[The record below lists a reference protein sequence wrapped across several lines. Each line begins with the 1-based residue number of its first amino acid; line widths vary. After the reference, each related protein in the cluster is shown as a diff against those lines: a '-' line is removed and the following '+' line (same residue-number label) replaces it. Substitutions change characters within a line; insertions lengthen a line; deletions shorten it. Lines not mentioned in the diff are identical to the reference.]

1 MEMYKRLTE
10 TDFKGEWTLKDRQGE
25 DLPLYY
31 MNYRDVQAIKTA
43 IQRLAAYENTGLSPE
58 EVRRLIKARDEGLV
72 NIRQARELVTEAW
85 RELQTTRA
93 VLADGMTEPEARKME
108 EFDERTR
115 RILAGISPRRKLG
128 EISPVVTITPVI
140 DITMPPGTPWNTEK
154 LAKHIADEVR
164 KGLDGLGPGEEA
176 LKRAISRGKEA
187 AGETENCK

>member
-1 MEMYKRLTE
+1 MDNYDRLTRL
-10 TDFKGEWTLKDRQGE
+10 DSNGDWTICGMQGE
-25 DLPLYY
+25 TLSVSYLNYKERLPIKA
-31 MNYRDVQAIKTA
+31 AI
-43 IQRLAAYENTGLSPE
+43 RLLAAYENTGLSPE

-115 RILAGISPRRKLG
+115 RMLAGISPRRKLG

-154 LAKHIADEVR
+154 LAKHIADEVG

-176 LKRAISRGKEA
+176 LRRAINRGKEA
-187 AGETENCK
+187 AGETEDCK

>member
-10 TDFKGEWTLKDRQGE
+10 TDFKGQWTLKDRQGE

-31 MNYRDVQAIKTA
+31 MNYRDVKAIKTA
-43 IQRLAAYENTGLSPE
+43 IQRLAEYENTGLSPE
-58 EVRRLIKARDEGLV
+58 QVQQLIKARSESMV

-85 RELQTTRA
+85 SELQTVKTM
-93 VLADGMTEPEARKME
+93 LEDDMTEREERRME
-108 EFDERTR
+108 ELDERTR
-115 RILAGISPRRKLG
+115 RMLKEIPPRRRLG

-164 KGLDGLGPGEEA
+164 KGLDGLGPGEEV
-176 LKRAISRGKEA
+176 LKKAIRRGKEA
-187 AGETENCK
+187 AGETEDCK

>member
-115 RILAGISPRRKLG
+115 RMLAGISPRRKLG

-154 LAKHIADEVR
+154 LAKHIEDEVR

-176 LKRAISRGKEA
+176 LRRAINRGKEA

>member
-1 MEMYKRLTE
+1 MEKYKRLTE
-10 TDFKGEWTLKDRQGE
+10 TDSRGEWTLKERQGE

-31 MNYRDVQAIKTA
+31 LNYRDVQAVKTA

-72 NIRQARELVTEAW
+72 NIRQAGELVTEAW

-115 RILAGISPRRKLG
+115 RMLAGISPRRKLG

-176 LKRAISRGKEA
+176 LRRAINRGKEA
-187 AGETENCK
+187 AGETEDCK

>member
-1 MEMYKRLTE
+1 MEKYKRLTE
-10 TDFKGEWTLKDRQGE
+10 TDSRGEWTLKERQGE

-31 MNYRDVQAIKTA
+31 LNYRDVQAVKTA

-115 RILAGISPRRKLG
+115 RMLAGISPRRKLG

-154 LAKHIADEVR
+154 LVKHIADEVR

-176 LKRAISRGKEA
+176 LRRAINRGKEA
-187 AGETENCK
+187 AGETEDCK

>member
-10 TDFKGEWTLKDRQGE
+10 TDFKGQWTLKDRQGE

-43 IQRLAAYENTGLSPE
+43 IQRLAEYENTGLSPE
-58 EVRRLIKARDEGLV
+58 EVRQLVKARTEGVV
-72 NIRQARELVTEAW
+72 NISRASGLVTEAW

-93 VLADGMTEPEARKME
+93 MLADGMAEREVRKME

-115 RILAGISPRRKLG
+115 EMLKGISPRRRLG

>member
-1 MEMYKRLTE
+1 MEKYKRLTE
-10 TDFKGEWTLKDRQGE
+10 TDSRGEWTLKERQGE

-31 MNYRDVQAIKTA
+31 LNYRDVQAVKTA

-115 RILAGISPRRKLG
+115 RMLAGISPRRKLG
-128 EISPVVTITPVI
+128 EISHVVTITPVI

-154 LAKHIADEVR
+154 LVKHIADEVR

-176 LKRAISRGKEA
+176 LRRAINRGKEA
-187 AGETENCK
+187 AGETEDCK

>member
-115 RILAGISPRRKLG
+115 RMLAGISPRRKLG

-176 LKRAISRGKEA
+176 LRRAINRGKEA
-187 AGETENCK
+187 AGETEDCK

>member
-1 MEMYKRLTE
+1 MDNYDRLTRL
-10 TDFKGEWTLKDRQGE
+10 DSNGDWTICGMQGE
-25 DLPLYY
+25 RLSVSYLNYKERLPIKA
-31 MNYRDVQAIKTA
+31 AI
-43 IQRLAAYENTGLSPE
+43 RLLAAYENTGLSPE

-93 VLADGMTEPEARKME
+93 VMADGKTESEVRKME

-115 RILAGISPRRKLG
+115 RMLAGISPRRKLG

-164 KGLDGLGPGEEA
+164 KGIDGLGPGEEA
-176 LKRAISRGKEA
+176 LRRAINRGKEA
-187 AGETENCK
+187 AGETEDCK

>member
-10 TDFKGEWTLKDRQGE
+10 TDFKGEWTLKDRRGE

-115 RILAGISPRRKLG
+115 RMLAGISPRRKLG

-140 DITMPPGTPWNTEK
+140 DITMPPGHHGTRKNWPSILQMRSEK
-154 LAKHIADEVR
+154 GWMV
-164 KGLDGLGPGEEA
+164 
-176 LKRAISRGKEA
+176 
-187 AGETENCK
+187 

>member
-1 MEMYKRLTE
+1 MEKYKRLTE
-10 TDFKGEWTLKDRQGE
+10 TDSRGEWTLKERQGE

-31 MNYRDVQAIKTA
+31 LNYRDVQAVKTA

-115 RILAGISPRRKLG
+115 RMLAGISPQRKLG

-154 LAKHIADEVR
+154 LVKHIADEVR

-176 LKRAISRGKEA
+176 LRRAINRGKEA
-187 AGETENCK
+187 AGETEDCK

>member
-1 MEMYKRLTE
+1 MEKYKRLTE
-10 TDFKGEWTLKDRQGE
+10 TDSRGEWTLKERQGE

-31 MNYRDVQAIKTA
+31 LNYRDVQAVKTA

-115 RILAGISPRRKLG
+115 RMLAGISPRRKLG

-154 LAKHIADEVR
+154 QAKHIADEVR